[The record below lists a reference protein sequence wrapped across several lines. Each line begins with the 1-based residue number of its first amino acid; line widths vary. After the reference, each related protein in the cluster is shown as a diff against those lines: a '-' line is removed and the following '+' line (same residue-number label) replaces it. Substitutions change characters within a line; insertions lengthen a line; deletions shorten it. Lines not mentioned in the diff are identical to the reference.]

1 MIFDTHAHVL
11 SADTERY
18 PHATLRGGTRP
29 PVPPMVFPV
38 ERLVEAMDAAG
49 VDRACLVQ
57 RATLYGYDN
66 SYALR
71 SAAEHPG
78 RFRAVAVLDAQDSAA
93 PATLARLVR
102 EHGLAGL
109 RIVAPK
115 LDEHDTDWLASD
127 QALALWAAAA
137 DHALPVAV
145 ILYRL
150 NNAAGLAAMRAIAR
164 RFTALPI
171 VLDHCGVP
179 HASTPETRWARSQG
193 LDYAIDPP
201 PGFGIAEALGD
212 FAALPHVHFKVTDIN
227 FERLEEA
234 GHSPAAFVSRL
245 ADLVGAERL
254 VWGSDV
260 GQSTAPYGEMLARAR
275 HAAEGLGEAGAA
287 AFLGGNAE
295 RLYG

>member
-11 SADTERY
+11 SMDTERY
-18 PHATLRGGTRP
+18 PHSMLRGGTRP
-29 PVPPMVFPV
+29 PVPPMTFPV

-66 SYALR
+66 SYVLR
-71 SAAEHPG
+71 SVADHPE
-78 RFRAVAVLDAQDSAA
+78 RFRSVAVLDAEDPAA

-115 LDEHDTDWLASD
+115 LDEHDTDWVASD

-137 DHALPVAV
+137 EHALPVAV

-150 NNAAGLAAMRAIAR
+150 NNDAGRAAMLRVAR
-164 RFTALPI
+164 RFTGLPI

-179 HASTPETRWARSQG
+179 HASTPETRWAKSQG
-193 LDYAIDPP
+193 LDYVIDPP
-201 PGFGIAEALGD
+201 PGFGIAEALGQ
-212 FAALPHVHFKVTDIN
+212 FAELPHVHFKVTDIN
-227 FERLEEA
+227 FERLEEV
-234 GHSPAAFVSRL
+234 GHSPADFVSRL
-245 ADLVGAERL
+245 AGLVGAGRL
-254 VWGSDV
+254 MWGSDV
-260 GQSTAPYGEMLARAR
+260 GQSTAPYAAMLARAR
-275 HAAEGLGEAGAA
+275 HAAAGLGEAGAQ
-287 AFLGGNAE
+287 AFLGGTAA